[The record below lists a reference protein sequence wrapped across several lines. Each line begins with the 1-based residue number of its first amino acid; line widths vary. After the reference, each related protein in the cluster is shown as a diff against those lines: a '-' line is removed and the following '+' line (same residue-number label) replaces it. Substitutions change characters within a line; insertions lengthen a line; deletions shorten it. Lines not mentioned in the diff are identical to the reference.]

1 MKEKIS
7 SGTIARTIILVLAL
21 FNQVLAI
28 FGKSPLDIAGEDIS
42 NVVSLIFTIAA
53 AIAAWWK
60 NNSFTA
66 AAIMADDAMT
76 KINSRKN
83 ESDPTLDN
91 TKVVVVTN
99 DGNFRCDPGPAG
111 PIGGPKE
118 GE

>member
-21 FNQVLAI
+21 FNQVLAM

-53 AIAAWWK
+53 AIAAWWE

-66 AAIMADDAMT
+66 AAIKGDEVKDAL
-76 KINSRKN
+76 KSG
-83 ESDPTLDN
+83 SVDS
-91 TKVVVVTN
+91 
-99 DGNFRCDPGPAG
+99 AG
-111 PIGGPKE
+111 IDYILK
-118 GE
+118 